1 MGKRV
6 SGTCTKVTSLPPIRN
21 SRQNGTPAGKAEP
34 SGTFSHVRLLGCRKG
49 KDVTDQA
56 DHPEGQIPA
65 GRSRYISPGPKFP
78 GYKTR
83 LDWSAPPRVP
93 ARGGCTY
100 ATGSSTRL
108 TRPNQPRR
116 PICGT
121 GSELLSL
128 LSFREKGSCRYL
140 WFSLAARAASL
151 SSLLAWSSNSLAL
164 AACPSMSHSL
174 AC

>member
-83 LDWSAPPRVP
+83 LDWSAPH
-93 ARGGCTY
+93 ARTCTRGLHVCLWELNP
-100 ATGSSTRL
+100 T
-108 TRPNQPRR
+108 NQ
-116 PICGT
+116 
-121 GSELLSL
+121 
-128 LSFREKGSCRYL
+128 
-140 WFSLAARAASL
+140 AQ
-151 SSLLAWSSNSLAL
+151 
-164 AACPSMSHSL
+164 
-174 AC
+174 